1 MLWGVLFGD
10 GMTRRPR
17 RGPAK
22 KPLPNAAILAQRT
35 RMVERILG
43 ILATFTIGVISSGG
57 YLGIALLMAIESAC
71 IPLPSE
77 IIMPFAGYL
86 VSTGRFDLY
95 LAATAGAIGCNLG
108 SIVAYE
114 VGKRGGRPLALRWGK
129 YVLIGPGEIDAAD
142 RFFARYGSIAVLI
155 GRLLPVIRSF
165 IAFPAGVARMKLVP
179 FHLYTFIGSWPWCF
193 GLAWVGMVLGDKWNS
208 DPRVK
213 AAFHSADALIGV
225 VLVALIAFYIW
236 HRTRGLKRG

>member
-1 MLWGVLFGD
+1 MFE
-10 GMTRRPR
+10 
-17 RGPAK
+17 K
-22 KPLPNAAILAQRT
+22 ILA
-35 RMVERILG
+35 V
-43 ILATFTIGVISSGG
+43 LATFTIWVISTGG
-57 YLGIALLMAIESAC
+57 YTGIAILMAIESAC

-114 VGKRGGRPLALRWGK
+114 VGKRGGRPMAERWGR
-129 YVLIGPGEIDAAD
+129 YVLIGPGELDAAD
-142 RFFARYGSIAVLI
+142 RFFARWGSAAVLI

-165 IAFPAGVARMKLVP
+165 IAFPAGVARMRLVP
-179 FHLYTFIGSWPWCF
+179 FHVYTFIGSWPWCF
-193 GLAWVGMVLGDKWNS
+193 GLAWVGMKLGDKWNS

-213 AAFHSADALIGV
+213 AAFHQADLAIGL
-225 VLVALIAFYIW
+225 VLVALVAFYIW
-236 HRTRGLKRG
+236 HRVRGLRKSRA

>member
-1 MLWGVLFGD
+1 MIE
-10 GMTRRPR
+10 
-17 RGPAK
+17 K
-22 KPLPNAAILAQRT
+22 ILA
-35 RMVERILG
+35 
-43 ILATFTIGVISSGG
+43 ILATFTIAVISKGG
-57 YLGIALLMAIESAC
+57 YLGIVLLMAIESAC

-86 VSTGRFDLY
+86 VSIGRFDLY

-114 VGKRGGRPLALRWGK
+114 IGKRGGRPLAERWGR
-129 YVLIGPGEIDAAD
+129 YVLIGPGELDMAD
-142 RFFARYGSIAVLI
+142 RFFDRWGNQAVLI

-165 IAFPAGVARMKLVP
+165 IAFPAGVARMKLIP
-179 FHLYTFIGSWPWCF
+179 FHIYTFIGSWPWCF
-193 GLAWVGMVLGDKWNS
+193 GLAWLGMVLGEKWNS

-225 VLVALIAFYIW
+225 VLVVLVGLYIW
-236 HRTRGLKRG
+236 HKVHGLKAKPKE

>member
-1 MLWGVLFGD
+1 MIEKLL
-10 GMTRRPR
+10 T
-17 RGPAK
+17 
-22 KPLPNAAILAQRT
+22 L
-35 RMVERILG
+35 
-43 ILATFTIGVISSGG
+43 LATFTIAVISGGG

-114 VGKRGGRPLALRWGK
+114 IGKRGGRPLAERWGR
-129 YVLIGPGEIDAAD
+129 YVMVGPGELDMAD
-142 RFFARYGSIAVLI
+142 RFFARFGGIAVLI

-179 FHLYTFIGSWPWCF
+179 FHVYTFIGSWPWCF
-193 GLAWVGMVLGDKWNS
+193 GLAWVGMTLGDKWNS
-208 DPRVK
+208 DPRIK
-213 AAFHSADALIGV
+213 AAFHSADVAVAV
-225 VLVALIAFYIW
+225 VLLAGVAFFIW
-236 HRTRGLKRG
+236 HKLHGLKR

>member
-1 MLWGVLFGD
+1 MIE
-10 GMTRRPR
+10 
-17 RGPAK
+17 K
-22 KPLPNAAILAQRT
+22 
-35 RMVERILG
+35 ILG

-86 VSTGRFDLY
+86 VSTGHFNLY

-108 SIVAYE
+108 SIVGYE
-114 VGKRGGRPLALRWGK
+114 IGKRGGRPVAERWGR
-129 YVLIGPGEIDAAD
+129 YVLVGPGELDAAD
-142 RFFARYGSIAVLI
+142 RFFARFGNAAVLI

-165 IAFPAGVARMKLVP
+165 IAFPAGVARMPLIP
-179 FHLYTFIGSWPWCF
+179 FHIYTFIGSWPWCF
-193 GLAWVGMVLGDKWNS
+193 GLAYLGMVLGDKWNS

-213 AAFHSADALIGV
+213 AAFHSADAVIAV
-225 VLVALIAFYIW
+225 VLVAAVGFYIW
-236 HRTRGLKRG
+236 HRVRGLKRP